1 MRSPLLKHIVGNGG
15 LMLVGLGC
23 ISLFVGSGE
32 VSISEVWAV
41 LNGDPATSAAET
53 IVWQLRL
60 PRIPVAIIA
69 GAALGVAGALTQA
82 LTRNPLAEP
91 GLLGV
96 NAGAALGVALCYTV
110 MMAPP
115 AGLVVSVA
123 MLGSGI
129 AGLIVLAV
137 GGVLTGRWD
146 SLRLILA
153 GAALSAVVSAVTH
166 WLMVAQPSTFQNFR
180 GWASGT
186 VTSRPLTLTWLC
198 AVLVAVAL
206 LVVLA
211 FSGHLGALALG
222 DDMAR
227 SMGAYP
233 RLTWTVTGGAA
244 IVLTGCA
251 TTLVGPI
258 GFLGLVAPLI
268 VRALAGPSVVMLIL
282 GSAIFGAVTLLL
294 ADVLGRVVL
303 PPREVAAGIVCSLIG
318 GPLFVVVAQRMRVV
332 KL

>member
-1 MRSPLLKHIVGNGG
+1 MRPSHLIHIVGTGG
-15 LMLVGLGC
+15 LLLVGLGFVS
-23 ISLFVGSGE
+23 IFVGSGE
-32 VSISEVWAV
+32 ISFNEVWAV
-41 LNGDPATSAAET
+41 LAGEPATSAAET
-53 IVWQLRL
+53 IVWQMRL
-60 PRIPVAIIA
+60 PRIPVAIVA

-91 GLLGV
+91 GLMGV
-96 NAGAALGVALCYTV
+96 NAGAALGVALCYTF

-115 AGLVVSVA
+115 TGLVVSVA

-137 GGVLTGRWD
+137 GGVLTGQWD
-146 SLRLILA
+146 SLRLILS

-166 WLMVAQPSTFQNFR
+166 WLIVAQPNTFQNFR

-186 VTSRPLTLTWLC
+186 VSNRPLGLMWLC
-198 AVLVAVAL
+198 VFLVAVAL
-206 LVVLA
+206 LAVLS

-227 SMGAYP
+227 SMGARP
-233 RLTWTVTGGAA
+233 RLTWTVVGGAA

-268 VRALAGPSVVMLIL
+268 VRSLAGPSVELLIV

-303 PPREVAAGIVCSLIG
+303 PPREVAAGILCSLIG